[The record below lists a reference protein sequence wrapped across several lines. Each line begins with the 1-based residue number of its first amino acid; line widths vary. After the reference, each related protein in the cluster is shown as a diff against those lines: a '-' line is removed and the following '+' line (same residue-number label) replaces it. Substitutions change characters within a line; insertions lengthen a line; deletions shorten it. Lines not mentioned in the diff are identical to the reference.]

1 MNGINPYRSNCEIMR
16 KFFAKPIFLVS
27 GIVSLIFNFYDFVI
41 FVISSNLTFNVIPCA
56 LGIAFLMLFFTA
68 RSKKEAVSFKAPI
81 VIMDIVSIAGIVF
94 TGLAALVCGFLSVAL
109 QLPQAIERT
118 QHYGYE
124 GILADII
131 YALAVSLRIICPIL
145 TVLSVVLLLYF
156 IALEMTVL
164 SFKKSLSNIYLQKK
178 GSAALGV
185 ISVVMA
191 IITTVCAALLF
202 SMVMSFDFSAILWL
216 SPILIFFICTAVIGF
231 AYNNYITDIAGNIET
246 KAPEKVAETPKSNGV
261 DKSFPLELWGE
272 SEQTNIVPKRQED
285 IAAPVNFEFETV
297 FDAENETDKLPAAP
311 ENPTD
316 PSKQNPYAAPKLK
329 HCENCGRDNPY
340 SNHFCGSCGHKL

>member
-81 VIMDIVSIAGIVF
+81 IIMEIVSVVSIVF
-94 TGLAALVCGFLSVAL
+94 LILAALFFGFLSVFL
-109 QLPQAIERT
+109 LIQTPPEHIEYT
-118 QHYGYE
+118 GYE
-124 GILADII
+124 ALFASLAD
-131 YALAVSLRIICPIL
+131 ALRTALTVISPIF

-156 IALEMTVL
+156 IAMEITVL

-178 GSAALGV
+178 GSAALGI
-185 ISVVMA
+185 ISFVMA
-191 IITTVCAALLF
+191 IITTVCVALLF
-202 SMVMSFDFSAILWL
+202 SIVMPFDFSAILWL

-272 SEQTNIVPKRQED
+272 SEQTNIVPERQED

-311 ENPTD
+311 QNPTD
-316 PSKQNPYAAPKLK
+316 ASKQNPYAATKLK

>member
-1 MNGINPYRSNCEIMR
+1 MNRINPYRSNCEIMR

-27 GIVSLIFNFYDFVI
+27 GILCLTGFLITARQFCNYFF
-41 FVISSNLTFNVIPCA
+41 CA
-56 LGIAFLMLFFTA
+56 LGIAFLLLFFTA
-68 RSKKEAVSFKAPI
+68 RNKKEDVSFRPAL
-81 VIMDIVSIAGIVF
+81 VLMDVVSIVGIVF

-109 QLPQAIERT
+109 QLPHAIERT

-124 GILADII
+124 GILSDII
-131 YALAVSLRIICPIL
+131 YFLAVSLRIICPIL

-156 IALEMTVL
+156 IAMEMTVL

-185 ISVVMA
+185 ISVVIA
-191 IITTVCAALLF
+191 LILSVCAALLF
-202 SMVMSFDFSAILWL
+202 SMEMSFDFSAILWF

-231 AYNNYITDIAGNIET
+231 AYNKYISDIAGNIET
-246 KAPEKVAETPKSNGV
+246 KVPEKVVETPNSNGV
-261 DKSFPLELWGE
+261 DKSFSLELW
-272 SEQTNIVPKRQED
+272 SENEQVNDTQRLQQNVTP
-285 IAAPVNFEFETV
+285 PVNFEFETV
-297 FDAENETDKLPAAP
+297 FNAEKETGKHSTAP

-316 PSKQNPYAAPKLK
+316 TAKQNPYAAPKLK